1 MIDWNRVARLREDVG
16 EEDFDEVVEL
26 FLEEVDEV
34 ITRLRETPDPSTLE
48 SDLHFLKG
56 SAMGLGFRAFST
68 QCQTGEIICAE
79 GRASELDLQA
89 LLAAYSDSRRVFLEE
104 MPTALAG

>member
-1 MIDWNRVARLREDVG
+1 MIDWSRVAGLRDDVG

-34 ITRLRETPDPSTLE
+34 ITRLRDALDTTTLE
-48 SDLHFLKG
+48 GDLHFLKG
-56 SAMGLGFRAFST
+56 SAMGLGFSAFSA
-68 QCQTGEIICAE
+68 QCQTGETLCAE
-79 GRASELDLQA
+79 GRAGELDLQT
-89 LLAAYSDSRRVFLEE
+89 LLTTYSDSRRVFLEE